1 MSKRKLDN
9 EEQKFLSKIS
19 QEISS
24 IGQIVI
30 ADEIE
35 AFSYDWNQL
44 ANKMKEVTQLFNIIK
59 NKRNYDK
66 ENN

>member
-19 QEISS
+19 QEIGS